1 MVKKY
6 GNLLRLRLEMLK
18 VTLKLFIFTLQK
30 LPSTSE
36 YGIKI
41 TVYLNLNTIQQYIS
55 FTLKTH
61 CLAFY
66 DIQYQNFEHNNFLFP
81 FMEIGPTMIQTRFI
95 QINKT
100 K

>member
-6 GNLLRLRLEMLK
+6 GDLLRLRLELLK
-18 VTLKLFIFTLQK
+18 VTLKLFLFTLQK

-41 TVYLNLNTIQQYIS
+41 TIYLHWNTIQQYVS
-55 FTLKTH
+55 FTLETH

-66 DIQYQNFEHNNFLFP
+66 DIQYQNFEHNFLFP
-81 FMEIGPTMIQTRFI
+81 YMEIGPTMIQTRFI